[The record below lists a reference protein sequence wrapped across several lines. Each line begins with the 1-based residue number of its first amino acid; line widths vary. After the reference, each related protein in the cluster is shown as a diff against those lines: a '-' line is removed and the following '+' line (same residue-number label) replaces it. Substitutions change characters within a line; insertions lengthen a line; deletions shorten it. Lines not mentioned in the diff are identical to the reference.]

1 MFRIHFLWIPTV
13 FTFSSA
19 MDTRFIDTFVM
30 VAECGSMAEAARRV
44 NITPTALAQ
53 RLRALERELGAPLVT
68 RSGRFVRLTEAGA
81 RLLARARRFQRDV
94 RELEMA
100 VSTEG
105 FPGGLR
111 IGTIRTALTNV
122 LPDLLAYIAHQH
134 PRLDA
139 TMELG
144 TSHDLYHQVVT
155 GKVDA
160 ALLVEP
166 PFRLPKTYV
175 WHTLRTEPLILLAP
189 RALAGV
195 DTDTLLAGQPMI
207 RYDRRTWGGLLGEQ
221 YLQER
226 GLQPQER
233 FELDSPDGILLLVG
247 MGLGVSLVPD
257 CYQAAAVPPTVAKLA
272 LPGRRLE
279 RRLGIV
285 WPRQSQYARLFE
297 AMVKE
302 DATAK
307 GDATKGDATKGNAT
321 KGNATKGDTT
331 KGDTTKGDTTAKGDA
346 VARGGP
352 VAARVK

>member
-1 MFRIHFLWIPTV
+1 ME
-13 FTFSSA
+13 
-19 MDTRFIDTFVM
+19 TRFIDTFVM
-30 VAECGSMAEAARRV
+30 VAECGSMAEAARRI
-44 NITPTALAQ
+44 NITPTALSQ

-122 LPDLLAYIAHQH
+122 MPDLLRYIALRH

-139 TMELG
+139 TMEIG
-144 TSHDLYHQVVT
+144 SSQDLYHQVVT

-166 PFRLPKTYV
+166 PFKLPKTYV

-189 RALAGV
+189 AYLAGQHP
-195 DTDTLLAGQPMI
+195 DTVIAEQPMI

-233 FELDSPDGILLLVG
+233 FELDSPDGILLLVS

-257 CYQAAAVPPTVAKLA
+257 CYQPAAVPDTVAKLP
-272 LPGRRLE
+272 LPGDCPVRQ
-279 RRLGIV
+279 LGFL

-297 AMVKE
+297 AMVEQPICGFPKS
-302 DATAK
+302 
-307 GDATKGDATKGNAT
+307 
-321 KGNATKGDTT
+321 
-331 KGDTTKGDTTAKGDA
+331 
-346 VARGGP
+346 
-352 VAARVK
+352 

>member
-1 MFRIHFLWIPTV
+1 ME
-13 FTFSSA
+13 
-19 MDTRFIDTFVM
+19 TRFIDTFVM
-30 VAECGSMAEAARRV
+30 VAECGSMAEAARRI
-44 NITPTALAQ
+44 NITPTALSQ

-81 RLLARARRFQRDV
+81 RLLSRARRFQRDV

-122 LPDLLAYIAHQH
+122 MPTLLRYIALRH

-139 TMELG
+139 TMEIG
-144 TSHDLYHQVVT
+144 TSHELYHQVVT

-166 PFRLPKTYV
+166 PFKLPKAYV
-175 WHTLRTEPLILLAP
+175 WHTLRTEPLVLLAP
-189 RALAGV
+189 AHLAGQDP
-195 DTDTLLAGQPMI
+195 DTVLAQQPMI
-207 RYDRRTWGGLLGEQ
+207 RYDRRTWGGLLAEQ

-226 GLQPQER
+226 GLHPQER
-233 FELDSPDGILLLVG
+233 FELDSPDGILLLVS

-257 CYQAAAVPPTVAKLA
+257 CYQAAAVPPGVAR
-272 LPGRRLE
+272 LPLVGDCPVRQ
-279 RRLGIV
+279 LGFL

-297 AMVKE
+297 AMV
-302 DATAK
+302 DQ
-307 GDATKGDATKGNAT
+307 
-321 KGNATKGDTT
+321 
-331 KGDTTKGDTTAKGDA
+331 
-346 VARGGP
+346 
-352 VAARVK
+352 

>member
-1 MFRIHFLWIPTV
+1 
-13 FTFSSA
+13 

-53 RLRALERELGAPLVT
+53 RLRTLEREFGEPLVI
-68 RSGRFVRLTEAGA
+68 RSGRFVRITEAGA

-94 RELEMA
+94 RELKVA

-111 IGTIRTALTNV
+111 IGTIRTALSNV
-122 LPDLLAYIAHQH
+122 MPDLLKHVAHHH

-139 TMELG
+139 TLEIG
-144 TSHDLYHQVVT
+144 TSHELYHQVVT

-166 PFRLPKTYV
+166 PFKLPKPFI
-175 WHTLRTEPLILLAP
+175 WHTLRIEPLVLLAP
-189 RALAGV
+189 AHLAAT
-195 DTDTLLAGQPMI
+195 DPDTLLAQQPMI
-207 RYDRRTWGGLLGEQ
+207 RYDRRTWGGSLAEH

-233 FELDSPDGILLLVG
+233 FELDSPDGILTLVG

-257 CYQAAAVPPTVAKLA
+257 CFQPTAVPPSVTVFH
-272 LPGRRLE
+272 LPGN
-279 RRLGIV
+279 LGV
-285 WPRQSQYARLFE
+285 RKLGLLWPRQSPYARLFE
-297 AMVKE
+297 SMMREVGKAGE
-302 DATAK
+302 PESP
-307 GDATKGDATKGNAT
+307 G
-321 KGNATKGDTT
+321 
-331 KGDTTKGDTTAKGDA
+331 
-346 VARGGP
+346 
-352 VAARVK
+352 

>member
-1 MFRIHFLWIPTV
+1 
-13 FTFSSA
+13 

-44 NITPTALAQ
+44 NITPTALSQ
-53 RLRALERELGAPLVT
+53 RLRTLERELGAPLVT

-122 LPDLLAYIAHQH
+122 MPELLQYIALNH

-139 TMELG
+139 TMEIG

-166 PFRLPKTYV
+166 PFKLPKSYV
-175 WHTLRTEPLILLAP
+175 WHTLRTEPLVLLAP
-189 RALAGV
+189 SQLGRS
-195 DTDTLLAGQPMI
+195 DPDTLLAEQPMI
-207 RYDRRTWGGLLGEQ
+207 RYDRRTWGGLLAEQ

-233 FELDSPDGILLLVG
+233 FELDSPDGILQLVS

-257 CYQAAAVPPTVAKLA
+257 CYQAAAVPPSVAKLP
-272 LPGRRLE
+272 LPGKRAGRRLGF
-279 RRLGIV
+279 L
-285 WPRQSQYARLFE
+285 WARQSQYARLFE
-297 AMVKE
+297 AMVK
-302 DATAK
+302 A
-307 GDATKGDATKGNAT
+307 GSH
-321 KGNATKGDTT
+321 
-331 KGDTTKGDTTAKGDA
+331 
-346 VARGGP
+346 
-352 VAARVK
+352 